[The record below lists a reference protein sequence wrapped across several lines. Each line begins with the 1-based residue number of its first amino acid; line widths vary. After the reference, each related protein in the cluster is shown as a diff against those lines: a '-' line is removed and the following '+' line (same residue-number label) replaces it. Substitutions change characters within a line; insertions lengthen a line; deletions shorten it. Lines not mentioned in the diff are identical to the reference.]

1 MPVSNSLL
9 YVYSPCDGRPTPT
22 SEASAVQETESL
34 IKPVRGCCYSL
45 CGYVLGIR
53 VVPSRVSQILLSVVS
68 CVFPSSS
75 SSQRCCCDCLLL
87 RLSPDSWV
95 VLRVVACPITTT
107 LSPSCSGAVL
117 YLRGA
122 AAVVNC
128 IVSRLTLG
136 SSFASSPALSRGAT
150 RLRSC
155 IFTVGSECWLAPLPT
170 LALTQLAQEPS
181 ACQSSARLPLP
192 RDRCAT

>member
-22 SEASAVQETESL
+22 SEASAVQKTESL

-75 SSQRCCCDCLLL
+75 SQRCCCDHLLL

-95 VLRVVACPITTT
+95 VLRVVACPFTTT

-117 YLRGA
+117 YLREA

-128 IVSRLTLG
+128 IVSRLTW

-155 IFTVGSECWLAPLPT
+155 IFTVGSECWLAPLPV

-181 ACQSSARLPLP
+181 ARQSSARPPFLP
-192 RDRCAT
+192 RHRCAT

>member
-53 VVPSRVSQILLSVVS
+53 VVPSRVSQILLSVAS
-68 CVFPSSS
+68 CVFPSSL

-87 RLSPDSWV
+87 RLSPD
-95 VLRVVACPITTT
+95 
-107 LSPSCSGAVL
+107 SCSGAVL

-155 IFTVGSECWLAPLPT
+155 IFTVGSECWLSPLPV

-181 ACQSSARLPLP
+181 ACQSSARPPLP